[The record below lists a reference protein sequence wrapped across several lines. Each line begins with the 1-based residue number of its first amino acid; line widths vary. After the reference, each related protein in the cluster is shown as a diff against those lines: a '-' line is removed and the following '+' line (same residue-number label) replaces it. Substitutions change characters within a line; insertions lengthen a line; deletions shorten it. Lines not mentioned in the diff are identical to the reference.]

1 MNGRDFLPL
10 AVDLAA
16 RTSEA
21 AWRTSI
27 SRAYYATFH
36 VARALLRALHFRVP
50 RADKAHNYLY
60 ERLNNCGLPT
70 VETAARDLN
79 ALRFSRNDADYEE
92 RLAIV
97 AAVARNELAKAQAII
112 NTLDNL
118 TPAELTQICDAM
130 KIYERDVLQNV
141 TWQP

>member
-16 RTSEA
+16 GSSEA

-36 VARALLRALHFRVP
+36 VARELLRALRFRVP

-60 ERLNNCGLPT
+60 ERLNNCGLPI
-70 VETAARDLN
+70 VESAARDLN

-92 RLAIV
+92 RLTIPVHLASK
-97 AAVARNELAKAQAII
+97 ELAKARPSS
-112 NTLDNL
+112 TLSTTLHRPNARRFA
-118 TPAELTQICDAM
+118 TP
-130 KIYERDVLQNV
+130 
-141 TWQP
+141 